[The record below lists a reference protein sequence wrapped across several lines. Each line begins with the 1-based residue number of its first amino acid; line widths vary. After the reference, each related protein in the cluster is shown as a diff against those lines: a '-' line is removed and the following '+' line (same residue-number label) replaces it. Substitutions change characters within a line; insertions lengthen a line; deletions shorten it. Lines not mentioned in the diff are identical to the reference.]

1 MSSID
6 QLSSSMYFSAA
17 ATVSR
22 ETQKQK
28 GSTKTDKT
36 KKTLFSS
43 MVEKQQEIEE
53 LASAG
58 LPPELAGLSDEEAVS
73 FLKDAVDVAG
83 DELEENMTAENFA
96 KFRRSVS
103 QFLKYIEKNN
113 YEVAKIKRFG
123 RERMY
128 RGTSPFF
135 AEKRKPEP
143 YVQVQVV
150 NKRLDEL
157 ATMILQNHTERIEML
172 AKVDEIKGLIVDFF
186 AA

>member
-6 QLSSSMYFSAA
+6 PLSSSMYFSAA

-58 LPPELAGLSDEEAVS
+58 LPPELAGLSEEEAVS

-123 RERMY
+123 RERTY

-150 NKRLDEL
+150 NRRLDEL
-157 ATMILQNHTERIEML
+157 ATMILQNHTDRIQML
-172 AKVDEIKGLIVDFF
+172 TKVDEIKGLIVDFF

>member
-6 QLSSSMYFSAA
+6 PLSSSMYFSAA

-36 KKTLFSS
+36 KKASFSS

-123 RERMY
+123 RERM
-128 RGTSPFF
+128 
-135 AEKRKPEP
+135 
-143 YVQVQVV
+143 
-150 NKRLDEL
+150 
-157 ATMILQNHTERIEML
+157 
-172 AKVDEIKGLIVDFF
+172 
-186 AA
+186 